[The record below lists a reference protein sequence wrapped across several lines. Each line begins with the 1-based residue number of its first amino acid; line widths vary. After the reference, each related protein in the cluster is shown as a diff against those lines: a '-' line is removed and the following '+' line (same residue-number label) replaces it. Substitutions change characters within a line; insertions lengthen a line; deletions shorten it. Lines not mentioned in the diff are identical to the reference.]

1 MEWSHGMDG
10 KDSTRMLLRFISQGN
25 VDCKAPLDGALQLSQ
40 QWDSI
45 NLILLYRSLS
55 RVSSWKNK

>member
-1 MEWSHGMDG
+1 MEWSHGIDS
-10 KDSTRMLLRFISQGN
+10 KDRTRTLRFISQGN
-25 VDCKAPLDGALQLSQ
+25 VDCKAPLDGALQLYQ